1 MVSEIMSSDYL
12 KALNIGSG
20 LDTTQIIDAIVN
32 ARKAPREAII
42 NSSIESRQTQTTG
55 FSEIKNALS
64 SFKTNL
70 SLYSGING
78 IAVGSNG
85 TGVTATISN
94 ADNAK
99 AFSHDIAVT
108 SLATA
113 QVLAFDSFTSA
124 DQNLGTG
131 SLSFSFGTWS
141 GGNFTSNGT
150 TNTVTISSGNG
161 TLDGIAA
168 SINDADIG
176 VTASVVKEKD
186 NSYYLMLKS
195 TEGLAN
201 AMQISVTE
209 DNASDSL
216 DQLAFTSYDAST
228 EIVAASNASF
238 TIDGVALTR
247 SSNSVTDVI
256 DGTTLTLNS
265 TTSSAE
271 TISASFDTSSAL
283 IAAQGFVAELNSL
296 VTLLRTKMARGT
308 ETTSAGDLAG
318 DPLVRS
324 LTNQI
329 TDLIN
334 EPIVGFG
341 SDSIYLANYGI
352 MTNRDGS
359 ISLDSTT
366 FTTQYETDPDSF
378 NAILNSRVS
387 ADSSLV
393 SGTISGENYVPG
405 NYAFTISGTSATID
419 SGAMTYA
426 DSQFSTSSGNASGL
440 IITVDGSGADTTVRL
455 GRSLLEKLESFATT
469 NLALG
474 NDIEDRIT
482 DYNEDISEYTKTLSD
497 FAKQMDN
504 LRAQYVDQF
513 AAMDAAVASLNK
525 TKESLTMMMDGWR
538 GSMNR

>member
-1 MVSEIMSSDYL
+1 MSSDYL

-20 LDTTQIIDAIVN
+20 LDTTQIVDAIVN
-32 ARKAPREAII
+32 ARKVPRETII
-42 NSSIESRQTQTTG
+42 NGKITSRQTQTSS

-64 SFKTNL
+64 NFKTNL

-78 IAVGSNG
+78 ITVSSNS
-85 TGVTATISN
+85 TSVTATVSN

-113 QVLAFDSFTSA
+113 QVLAFDGFTSA

-131 SLSFSFGTWS
+131 TLSFNFGTWS
-141 GGNFTSNGT
+141 GGSFTSNGNT
-150 TNTVTISSGNG
+150 KTVTISAGSG

-186 NSYYLMLKS
+186 SSYYVMLKS

-216 DQLAFTSYDAST
+216 DQLAYTSYDAST
-228 EIVAASNASF
+228 ELVAASNASL
-238 TIDGVALTR
+238 TIDGVTLTR

-271 TISASFDTSSAL
+271 TVSASFETSTAL
-283 IAAQGFVAELNSL
+283 IAAQGVVAELNRR
-296 VTLLRTKMARGT
+296 VTLLRTKRARGT
-308 ETTSAGDLAG
+308 ETTAAGDLAG

-329 TDLIN
+329 TNLIN

-341 SDSIYLANYGI
+341 SDPIYLANYGI

-366 FTTQYETDPDSF
+366 FTTEYEADPDSF

-387 ADSSLV
+387 SDSSLV
-393 SGTISGENYVPG
+393 SGTISGDDYVPG

-419 SGAMTYA
+419 SSAMTYA

-469 NLALG
+469 NLAFG
-474 NDIEDRIT
+474 NDIDDRIT
-482 DYNEDISEYTKTLSD
+482 DYNEDISEYKKTLSE
-497 FAKQMDN
+497 FGKQIDN

-538 GSMNR
+538 GSMKR